1 MRLSSSIPSSA
12 PTTTPVL
19 PRTLAW
25 KQRLWRF
32 SPLLRRRSL
41 APIIVCGVTATMG
54 LLIIG
59 GVTATVSIL
68 SSSPTTSLPPT
79 AQTMTA
85 APIAPTKPV
94 QIEASKLP
102 LYFIENHGQVDDHV
116 AYYVQGK
123 DASVYFAPTG
133 ATFVLRQSA
142 APDGTTAQ
150 LQRVALHAPR
160 PASEPPPDVLT
171 LDFVGAN
178 PRVRPQGRDKT
189 AAVISYFRGARE
201 QWQTG
206 LPTYS
211 SVVYPELWPGID
223 LVYSGDNRRLKYTFV
238 VKPRA
243 DPRQILLAYH
253 GATDLHRANDGSLI
267 VRTPGGGFSEEKPYV
282 YQEING
288 QQVPVT
294 AAYVTE
300 YLAAEKSHRYRF
312 QLGAH
317 NPEYSLIVD
326 PATLIYAGYIG
337 GSGAEFGNGIA
348 VDTNGNA
355 YITGSTTTTSTS
367 YPFPTK
373 LGPDLS
379 FNGALDAFVAKVR
392 ADGTGLIYA
401 GYIGGSAR
409 DTANGI
415 AVDRA
420 GSAYVVGYTES
431 PQATFPRLVGPD
443 LSYNGGALDV
453 FVAKVRPDGL
463 GLLYSGYV
471 GGRTDEAAFRI
482 AVDAAGNAY
491 IMGLT
496 DSLQTTF
503 PDGDGFGTLPGPDR
517 TYNGG
522 ISDAFVAKVKANGS
536 GLAYATYIG
545 GSGNE
550 IGAGIAVDG
559 AGNAYAVGTTSS
571 TQATFPDGDGFGTLP
586 GVDKVY
592 NGGINDAFVAKIHAA
607 GTVFSYASFIGGNLA
622 DVATGVAV
630 DKTGNAYVVGFTQS
644 LAATFPV
651 RIGPRLAYRGG
662 TSDGFI
668 TKVNATGAA
677 LVYSGYI
684 GRTGADACV
693 DVAVDSAGGAYVVG
707 ETTPPSSGGGG
718 KVAFPA
724 PRPDRLPSPHFLR
737 AALDQTENGRTDT
750 LLVKVRPDG
759 TNFVYAGYIGG
770 NNNDGGAG
778 VAVDRTG
785 NAYITGYTY
794 SYETS
799 FPDGNG
805 IPPSLPSPDRT
816 FSVTN
821 AEAYVAKIGGVP
833 LVAIGV
839 AHPGATATAP
849 LLWYVDANR
858 NGLWNGC
865 SEDRCLGPFGV
876 SSDLPVVGDW
886 THSSFAKIGVFRP
899 STRLWYL
906 DLNGDG
912 LFTSCTIDR
921 CWGPFGLST
930 DIPVVGDWTG
940 TEVVRI
946 GVYRP
951 SARRFYFDLNRN
963 GILNDCTVD
972 YCSPV
977 FTIAAPGDVP
987 VVGDWTGN
995 GRAKVG
1001 MFRPAT
1007 GQWFLDKDGDALW
1020 EGCAVDLCFTFGA
1033 GGRPVVGDWTGIGK
1047 TDIGVFFPGSR
1058 LWNLDRNG
1066 NGAFNGCAV
1075 DLCQGVFG
1083 AIGDRAITG
1092 GW

>member
-1 MRLSSSIPSSA
+1 MRRGVPLQRWGATLVCLSLGM
-12 PTTTPVL
+12 L
-19 PRTLAW
+19 PMHPPPFTAA
-25 KQRLWRF
+25 
-32 SPLLRRRSL
+32 S
-41 APIIVCGVTATMG
+41 GTTATPP
-54 LLIIG
+54 L
-59 GVTATVSIL
+59 ATRANSETPTVLAQVPQL
-68 SSSPTTSLPPT
+68 SPS
-79 AQTMTA
+79 Q
-85 APIAPTKPV
+85 
-94 QIEASKLP
+94 LP
-102 LYFIENHGQVDDHV
+102 LYFIENRGQLDHQV

-123 DASVYFAPTG
+123 GASIYFAPTG
-133 ATFVLRQSA
+133 ATFVLRPGVSS
-142 APDGTTAQ
+142 GEMTAQ
-150 LQRVALHAPR
+150 LQRVALHAAPR
-160 PASEPPPDVLT
+160 TSPLDEAPPDLLK

-178 PRVRPQGRDKT
+178 PQVRPQGRDRT
-189 AAVISYFRGARE
+189 AAVISYFRGTQD

-206 LPTYS
+206 VPTYS
-211 SVVYPELWPGID
+211 NVVYPDLWPGID

-238 VKPRA
+238 VKPGA

-253 GATDLHRANDGSLI
+253 GATDLHRAHDGSLI

-373 LGPDLS
+373 LGPDVS

-420 GSAYVVGYTES
+420 GSAYVVGLTES

-482 AVDAAGNAY
+482 AVDATGNAY

-522 ISDAFVAKVKANGS
+522 TSDAFVAKVKANGS

-724 PRPDRLPSPHFLR
+724 PRPARLPSPHFLR

-750 LLVKVRPDG
+750 LLV
-759 TNFVYAGYIGG
+759 
-770 NNNDGGAG
+770 
-778 VAVDRTG
+778 
-785 NAYITGYTY
+785 
-794 SYETS
+794 
-799 FPDGNG
+799 
-805 IPPSLPSPDRT
+805 
-816 FSVTN
+816 
-821 AEAYVAKIGGVP
+821 
-833 LVAIGV
+833 
-839 AHPGATATAP
+839 
-849 LLWYVDANR
+849 
-858 NGLWNGC
+858 
-865 SEDRCLGPFGV
+865 
-876 SSDLPVVGDW
+876 
-886 THSSFAKIGVFRP
+886 
-899 STRLWYL
+899 
-906 DLNGDG
+906 
-912 LFTSCTIDR
+912 
-921 CWGPFGLST
+921 
-930 DIPVVGDWTG
+930 
-940 TEVVRI
+940 
-946 GVYRP
+946 
-951 SARRFYFDLNRN
+951 
-963 GILNDCTVD
+963 
-972 YCSPV
+972 
-977 FTIAAPGDVP
+977 
-987 VVGDWTGN
+987 
-995 GRAKVG
+995 
-1001 MFRPAT
+1001 
-1007 GQWFLDKDGDALW
+1007 
-1020 EGCAVDLCFTFGA
+1020 
-1033 GGRPVVGDWTGIGK
+1033 VVGDWTGIGK